1 MIKLIQ
7 GPKKEKMTII
17 KSISFD
23 LDDTLWPLMP
33 NIIKA
38 EETTNKWIKE
48 NFPVLQRSLENKKQ
62 LKLEIN

>member
-1 MIKLIQ
+1 
-7 GPKKEKMTII
+7 MTII

-23 LDDTLWPLMP
+23 LDDTLASVP

-48 NFPVLQRSLENKKQ
+48 NFPVLQRSENKKQ

>member
-48 NFPVLQRSLENKKQ
+48 NFPGTAALHGKQ
-62 LKLEIN
+62 